1 MDIRKWLLKKLNKDN
16 YMTELFLE
24 NAKLKAQNDQLES
37 DILIMRKGLSWGM
50 SCTPAEFARSVRKM
64 QADEER
70 NYFNNRDL
78 EKINENLAYQIRELE
93 KQLNEKC
100 D

>member
-24 NAKLKAQNDQLES
+24 NAKLKAQNNQLET

-50 SCTPAEFARSVRKM
+50 SCTPAKFAQSVREL
-64 QADEER
+64 QVEEER
-70 NYFNNRDL
+70 NYFRNREL

-100 D
+100 N